1 MTNPNPKER
10 WASKLGVI
18 LVVASSAIGLGNFLR
33 FPGQA
38 AQNGGGAFMIP
49 YIISFLLLGIPICLS
64 EWIMGRMGNRY
75 GHSTPSI
82 FRYYLSG
89 IPLRIASTIALII
102 PVVIYIYYV
111 YIEAW
116 CLSYAVDFIT
126 GSISLAPEGI
136 TSGTK
141 EFTSAVVK
149 NADSQFINLTGAHTV
164 GAAFSGRILK
174 YIFICYALNFF
185 LVYLGISKGL
195 EAFAKKAVP
204 LLLICAAIVLVRV
217 ITLDGITEG
226 LGFMWNPNWESLKQ
240 GKVWVAAAGQI
251 FFSLSVGFGI
261 VLSFSSYL
269 SKKDDVVL
277 SGLSAA
283 SVNEFVEVALGG
295 MITIPIGFLFLGAAV
310 SKYGTFGM
318 GFIALPSV
326 FAMMPGGQVFGSIWF
341 FVLFIAAITSS
352 VSMIQPGISFL
363 EEGFGLVRKASVS
376 VLLPFTLATTMLIA
390 YFNKDFL
397 ALDLTDFWIGTFLIY
412 ILATLQTL
420 IYGWKI
426 GPEAGRKHSEAGA
439 LLPLPKFFDFII
451 KYITP
456 LFLLVI
462 FAVFAYQSLPGYFE
476 KMNPELM
483 QAQALANNKSVEEA
497 KQKAEIARG
506 VFLALLVGIVFFY
519 NVVHFGLKNIE
530 RKYPIEPDK
539 S

>member
-1 MTNPNPKER
+1 MAEPQQKEQ
-10 WASKLGVI
+10 WGSKLGVI

-49 YIISFLLLGIPICLS
+49 YIISFLILGLPVCLS

-82 FRYYLSG
+82 LRYYLSG
-89 IPLRIASTIALII
+89 LPLRIASTIALII

-116 CLSYAVDFIT
+116 CLSYAADFISGT
-126 GSISLAPEGI
+126 MSLAPEGI
-136 TSGTK
+136 AAGSQQ
-141 EFTSAVVK
+141 FTDGVVK
-149 NADSQFINLTGAHTV
+149 NADKQFIQLAGANQV
-164 GAAFSGRILK
+164 GDAFSGRILK
-174 YIFICYALNFF
+174 YILICYTLNFL

-217 ITLDGITEG
+217 LTLDNIGEG
-226 LGFMWNPNWESLKQ
+226 LGLMWNPDWSALLQ

-269 SKKDDVVL
+269 TKKDDVVL

-295 MITIPIGFLFLGAAV
+295 MITIPVGFLFLGAAV
-310 SKYGTFGM
+310 TKYGTFGM

-326 FAMMPGGQVFGSIWF
+326 FALMPGGQIFGSIWF
-341 FVLFIAAITSS
+341 FILFIAALTSS
-352 VSMIQPGISFL
+352 ISMIQPGISFL
-363 EEGFGLVRKASVS
+363 EEGFGLQRRASVGF
-376 VLLPFTLATTMLIA
+376 LLPFTLFFTLMIA

-412 ILATLQTL
+412 ILATLQVV

-426 GPEAGRKHSEAGA
+426 GPQAGREHSEQGG
-439 LLPLPKFFDFII
+439 LIKLPKIFDFLI

-456 LFLLVI
+456 LFLLTI
-462 FAVFAYQSLPGYFE
+462 FTVFAYQSLPGYFQKMSPSYMEAMAIKNNLPVAAAIE
-476 KMNPELM
+476 K
-483 QAQALANNKSVEEA
+483 A
-497 KQKAEIARG
+497 KIARG
-506 VFLALLVGIVFFY
+506 VFISLIFVIILFFTIVQM
-519 NVVHFGLKNIE
+519 GLRNIE
-530 RKYPIEPDK
+530 RRYPIE